1 MDRKILNK
9 YESIIIVNPE
19 LKYTGDIKEKIL
31 NTLGIFN
38 VDSFEDM
45 GIKNLAYEIQGT
57 KTGHYIK
64 IEFYAK
70 DHTKIDKL
78 ERYFKIN
85 DDILKFIT
93 IIISEGAKDNME
105 YDDHLYGI
113 LDVYTDSSWGDEPLD
128 EDEVDKLTEFLRL
141 KLNLIN
147 GNITEEEYDKLLEE

>member
-19 LKYTGDIKEKIL
+19 LKYIGDIKGKIL

-57 KTGHYIK
+57 KSGHYIK

-78 ERYFKIN
+78 E
-85 DDILKFIT
+85 
-93 IIISEGAKDNME
+93 
-105 YDDHLYGI
+105 
-113 LDVYTDSSWGDEPLD
+113 
-128 EDEVDKLTEFLRL
+128 
-141 KLNLIN
+141 
-147 GNITEEEYDKLLEE
+147 